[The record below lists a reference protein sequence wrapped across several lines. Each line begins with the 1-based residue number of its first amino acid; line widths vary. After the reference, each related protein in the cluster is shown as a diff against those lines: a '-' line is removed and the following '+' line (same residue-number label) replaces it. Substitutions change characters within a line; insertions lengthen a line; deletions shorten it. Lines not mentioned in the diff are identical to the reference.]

1 METKSTYELGDNYSV
16 LMDVA
21 KALESKAES
30 GEDCL
35 ATLCELSGEGEWVT
49 DETGRSVYRAALEG
63 ADREGITETGV
74 APVENYIPRGYEIPT
89 RVARRFGLGEKVV
102 CKSAGY
108 FLQGNEMIERPVYR
122 ADPENCAE
130 PKVVAT
136 TLQEIL
142 HKEVEDEEWWRQQ
155 VYWKDLE
162 WRHIQMVLD
171 ESGGQSERFRLLAKI
186 LDHIAEVEL
195 MEGTFVPYGNQF
207 ADSDFL

>member
-1 METKSTYELGDNYSV
+1 MVTKTTYELGGNCTV

-21 KALESKAES
+21 KALDAKAES

-35 ATLCELSGEGEWVT
+35 AILCELSGEGEWVT
-49 DETGRSVYRAALEG
+49 DGTGRRVYRATLEG
-63 ADREGITETGV
+63 ADREGITDTGV
-74 APVENYIPRGYEIPT
+74 APVENYRPGGYEIPT
-89 RVARRFGLGEKVV
+89 RVARRFGLGEKLV

-122 ADPENCAE
+122 AAPADCDER
-130 PKVVAT
+130 KVIAT
-136 TLQEIL
+136 TLQDIL
-142 HKEVEDEEWWRQQ
+142 HEEVEDKEWWKQE

-162 WRHIQMVLD
+162 WRHIQLILD
-171 ESGGQSERFRLLAKI
+171 ENGGQSERFRLLAKI
-186 LDHIAEVEL
+186 LDHIADVEL

>member
-1 METKSTYELGDNYSV
+1 MATKTTYELGENYTV

-21 KALESKAES
+21 KVLDARAES

-35 ATLCELSGEGEWVT
+35 ATLCELSGEGEWVA
-49 DETGRSVYRAALEG
+49 DETGGRVYRASLEG
-63 ADREGITETGV
+63 ADREGITETGIT
-74 APVENYIPRGYEIPT
+74 PVEAYSMGGYEIPT

-102 CKSAGY
+102 CKNAGY
-108 FLQGNEMIERPVYR
+108 FLQGNEMIERPVYGAAP
-122 ADPENCAE
+122 ADCDER
-130 PKVVAT
+130 KVIAT
-136 TLQEIL
+136 TLQDIL
-142 HKEVEDEEWWRQQ
+142 HDEVEDEEWWVQE

-162 WRHIQMVLD
+162 WRHIQLILD
-171 ESGGQSERFRLLAKI
+171 ENGGQSERFRLLAKI

>member
-1 METKSTYELGDNYSV
+1 METKSTYELGGNYSV

-49 DETGRSVYRAALEG
+49 DEMGQRVYRASLKG
-63 ADREGITETGV
+63 NDREGMTDTG
-74 APVENYIPRGYEIPT
+74 ATPVENYRPGGDEIPT
-89 RVARRFGLGEKVV
+89 RVARRFGLGERVV

-108 FLQGNEMIERPVYR
+108 LLQGNEMIERPIYKAVPTDR
-122 ADPENCAE
+122 GEE
-130 PKVVAT
+130 RVVAT
-136 TLQEIL
+136 TLQDIL
-142 HKEVEDEEWWRQQ
+142 HEEVEGGEWWRQE

-162 WRHIQMVLD
+162 WRHIQLALN
-171 ESGGQSERFRLLAKI
+171 ENGGQSERFRLLAKI
-186 LDHIAEVEL
+186 LDHIAEVGL

>member
-1 METKSTYELGDNYSV
+1 MATKTTYQLNENYTV

-21 KALESKAES
+21 KALDSGAES

-35 ATLCELSGEGEWVT
+35 AILCELSGEGEWVI
-49 DETGRSVYRAALEG
+49 DETGERVYRAALEG

-74 APVENYIPRGYEIPT
+74 APVENYRLGGDEIPT

-102 CKSAGY
+102 CKNAGY
-108 FLQGNEMIERPVYR
+108 FLQGNELIERPVYR
-122 ADPENCAE
+122 AVPADCGAHR
-130 PKVVAT
+130 VVAT

-142 HKEVEDEEWWRQQ
+142 HEEVRDEQWWVQE
-155 VYWKDLE
+155 VYWKDLK
-162 WRHIQMVLD
+162 WRHIQLVLD